1 MFQPTSSKARHSL
14 KAQRTSSR
22 PGFTLLETVIAIGVL
37 AVLLSGFMVVFA
49 PAAEGIKKSIN
60 VQEADRLATTLETE
74 LVSGRSTKA
83 PNTPF
88 DTALNR
94 IKECTEPDNA
104 IFVYQYRGS
113 TSVFRSDMSRE
124 PVTSRTGKESGKD
137 YVVVPMMRRVTE
149 SEFLKDLAALEGSLY
164 LVKCKQLYFKD
175 GQLFADERTGD
186 ASGKKELLDPKTGLE
201 WKNASTF
208 PEAVIP
214 FAAEFYFVPTNSPSY
229 FSVTKGKATPAFTAK
244 FKALKTPVFTRN
256 MAVAR

>member
-1 MFQPTSSKARHSL
+1 MQHTRSL
-14 KAQRTSSR
+14 FHR
-22 PGFTLLETVIAIGVL
+22 GFTLLETVIAIGVL
-37 AVLLSGFMVVFA
+37 AVLLTGFLIVFT
-49 PAAEGIKKSIN
+49 PAAQGIKKSIN
-60 VQEADRLATTLETE
+60 LQEADRLASALEYE
-74 LVSGRSTKA
+74 LGSGRSTKA

-94 IKECTEPDNA
+94 IKESTEPDSA

-113 TSVFRSDMSRE
+113 PSNLRSDQSRE
-124 PVTSRTGKESGKD
+124 SVVSIKGKVVGED

-175 GQLFADERTGD
+175 GALVTDERTGD

-201 WKNASTF
+201 LKNSGAF

-214 FAAEFYFVPTNSPSY
+214 FAAEFYFVPTNAPSY
-229 FSVTKGKATPAFTAK
+229 FSVSKGKATEAFTAK
-244 FKALKTPVFTRN
+244 FKVLKTPVFTRN
-256 MAVAR
+256 MAVRR

>member
-1 MFQPTSSKARHSL
+1 MQPIRSSDHR
-14 KAQRTSSR
+14 
-22 PGFTLLETVIAIGVL
+22 GFTLLETVIAIGVL
-37 AVLLSGFMVVFA
+37 AVLLTGFMVVFT
-49 PAAEGIKKSIN
+49 PAVQGIKKSLN
-60 VQEADRLATTLETE
+60 FQEAERLASTLEAE

-113 TSVFRSDMSRE
+113 LSSLRSDQTRE
-124 PVTSRTGKESGKD
+124 PMVSIKGKVVGKD

-164 LVKCKQLYFKD
+164 LVKCKQLYFKGGELVMD
-175 GQLFADERTGD
+175 DRSGD

-201 WKNASTF
+201 WKNSASF

-214 FAAEFYFVPTNSPSY
+214 FAAEFYFVPTNAPSY
-229 FSVTKGKATPAFTAK
+229 FSVSKGKATAAFTAK
-244 FKALKTPVFTRN
+244 FKALKTPVFTLN
-256 MAVAR
+256 LAVRR